1 MIASPSVS
9 PRVAPRFDV
18 LRLPIIGTF
27 LRWRY
32 ARFVLQVPLLL
43 IALLAVYDG
52 FTGRQLAPRNTATVA
67 VWVHYRGL
75 VALAIAVAGN
85 LFCAAC
91 PLMLTRGPT
100 KFLKRFVPEFSFPKA
115 LKNKYG
121 VLVLTGLFLFS
132 YEHFDLWASPWLT
145 AWLILAYFAAA
156 LLADTLF
163 PAGTFCKYLCPL
175 GNFNFALSTAA
186 PTQITARDLNVCQ
199 SCEGKYCLNG
209 REETATT
216 RAPLMGNRSEH
227 IFIELPMLT
236 ASSSTPSNS
245 TSSSSTP
252 SSQPVSS
259 APNSSMV
266 TFTSSRA
273 TPKGSFP
280 GCETDLFVPAI
291 QSNQDCTLC
300 FNCLRACPY
309 DNVALA
315 VRSPLREAET
325 VRPKSDWTWFV
336 LVLAWA
342 GLINAFAMIPPY
354 WSVAA
359 WLSNTLQTRD
369 EALLLILIQSVGIG
383 AGVGLTLVLTR
394 GKLREWIG
402 VLFPLMLAIWGG
414 HYLFHFITGYNTL
427 IPNAVEALQRMGLAV
442 SNVPVPGVMR
452 GDNIF
457 PVQAVVSYIALF
469 GSLWV
474 TYKKAAR
481 GGNSDPRGI
490 ALNMLPMIVLTL
502 AFNALT
508 LLIFSQPMQ
517 ARGSLLQ

>member
-9 PRVAPRFDV
+9 PRAAPRFDV
-18 LRLPIIGTF
+18 LRLPILGTF

-32 ARFVLQVPLLL
+32 ARFVLQIPLLL

-91 PLMLTRGPT
+91 PLMLTRGGT
-100 KFLKRFVPEFSFPKA
+100 KFLKRFVPEFQFPKM
-115 LKNKYG
+115 LRNKYG
-121 VLVLTGLFLFS
+121 VLALTALFLFS

-156 LLADTLF
+156 LIADTFF

-186 PTQITARDLNVCQ
+186 PTQITARDPDVCG

-216 RAPLMGNRSEH
+216 RAPLFGNRSEH
-227 IFIELPMLT
+227 VLIELPMLSTSNT
-236 ASSSTPSNS
+236 ASSSVTNSGSASPNQIVTDSNRVAS
-245 TSSSSTP
+245 
-252 SSQPVSS
+252 
-259 APNSSMV
+259 
-266 TFTSSRA
+266 TSSRA
-273 TPKGSFP
+273 VPKGIFP

-325 VRPKSDWTWFV
+325 LRPKSDWSWFV

-342 GLINAFAMIPPY
+342 GLMNAFAMIPPY
-354 WSVAA
+354 WTVAT
-359 WLSNTLQTRD
+359 WLSNALQTRD
-369 EALLLILIQSVGIG
+369 EALLLILIQGVGIG
-383 AGVGLTLVLTR
+383 AGVGLTLLLTR
-394 GKLREWIG
+394 GKLRDWIG

-427 IPNAVEALQRMGLAV
+427 IPNAIEALQRIGLAIQ
-442 SNVPVPGVMR
+442 SAPIPGVVR

-481 GGNSDPRGI
+481 GANNDPRGI
-490 ALNMLPMIVLTL
+490 ALKMMPIVMLAL
-502 AFNALT
+502 AFNTLT